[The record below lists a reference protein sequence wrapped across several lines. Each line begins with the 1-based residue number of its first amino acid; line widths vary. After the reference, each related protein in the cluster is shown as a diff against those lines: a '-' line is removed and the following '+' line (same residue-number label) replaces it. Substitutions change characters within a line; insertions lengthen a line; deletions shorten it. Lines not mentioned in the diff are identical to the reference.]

1 MTASNQDPDPCATP
15 EQKLL
20 SVEEARQRILDA
32 VAPVTG
38 DEVLPLRSAL
48 GRVLAEPLH
57 AGIDVPG
64 FANSAMDGYAV
75 RGADLAP
82 DGTTELQ
89 LTGQAMAGAP
99 FAGQVEAG
107 QAVRI
112 MTGAVLPEGADTV
125 VMQERVEVDGDRVR
139 IGAGQKAGANV
150 RHPGEDIRAGERVL
164 EAGTRL
170 LPPQLGV
177 IASLG
182 QAEARVRRRLRVAF
196 FSTGDELV
204 GLGRPLGPGQI
215 YDSNR
220 YSLHAMLTRL
230 GVEVIDLGVIPD
242 TREAV
247 RAAFTDAAAQADAV
261 ITSGG
266 VSVGEAD
273 YVKETLEAMGEVDF
287 WRIAMKPGKPLA
299 IGRLGGA
306 RFFGLPGNPVSVM
319 ATFYQFT
326 QPALEKMMGTT
337 PSPPPLL
344 QARTAAPLKKSPGRL
359 EFQRGWMESAEDGG
373 LQVRPTGGQGSHLMT
388 SMSRANCFII
398 LPAESN
404 GVEAGETVQVQ
415 PFAGLV

>member
-1 MTASNQDPDPCATP
+1 MTATNQDPCAAP

-20 SVEEARQRILDA
+20 PVAEARSRILDA
-32 VAPVTG
+32 VMPIEG

-48 GRVLAEPLH
+48 GRVLAEPVR
-57 AGIDVPG
+57 AGLDVPS

-75 RGADLAP
+75 RSADLSA
-82 DGTTELQ
+82 DATTALQ
-89 LTGQAMAGAP
+89 LIGQAMAGAP
-99 FAGQVEAG
+99 FDGRVEAG

-112 MTGAVLPEGADTV
+112 MTGAVLPDGADTV
-125 VMQERVEVDGDRVR
+125 VMQEQVEADGDRVR
-139 IGAGQKAGANV
+139 IGPGQRAGANV
-150 RHPGEDIRAGERVL
+150 RHPGEDIRSGEVVL

-177 IASLG
+177 IATLG
-182 QAEARVRRRLRVAF
+182 QAEVRVRRRLRVAF

-299 IGRLGGA
+299 IGRLNEA

-337 PSPPPLL
+337 PAPPPLL
-344 QARTAAPLKKSPGRL
+344 RARAAAALKKSPGRL
-359 EFQRGWMESAEDGG
+359 EFQRGCMETTPDGE
-373 LQVRPTGGQGSHLMT
+373 LEVRPTGGQGSHLMT

-398 LPAESN
+398 LPAESA
-404 GVEAGETVQVQ
+404 GAEAGETVQIQ

>member
-1 MTASNQDPDPCATP
+1 MTASNQDPCAAP

-20 SVEEARQRILDA
+20 PVAEARSRILDA
-32 VAPVTG
+32 VAPIEG
-38 DEVLPLRSAL
+38 DEMLPLRSAL
-48 GRVLAEPLH
+48 GRILAEPVR
-57 AGIDVPG
+57 AGIDVPA

-75 RGADLAP
+75 RGADLAA
-82 DGTTELQ
+82 DTACAFELI
-89 LTGQAMAGAP
+89 GQAMAGTP
-99 FAGQVEAG
+99 FDGSVGPG

-112 MTGAVLPEGADTV
+112 MTGAVIPEGADTV
-125 VMQERVEVDGDRVR
+125 IMQEQVKVDGRRVR
-139 IGAGQKAGANV
+139 IGPGQKAGANV
-150 RHPGEDIRAGERVL
+150 RHAGEDIRAGETVL
-164 EAGTRL
+164 EAGIRL

-182 QAEARVRRRLRVAF
+182 QAEVRVRRRLRVAF

-204 GLGRPLGPGQI
+204 GLGQPLGPGRI

-220 YSLHAMLTRL
+220 YTLHAMLTRL
-230 GVEVIDLGVIPD
+230 GAEVIDLGVIPD
-242 TREAV
+242 SRDAV
-247 RAAFTDAAAQADAV
+247 RMAFADAAAQADAV

-273 YVKETLEAMGEVDF
+273 YVKETLEAMGEIDF

-299 IGRLGGA
+299 IGRLGAA

-337 PSPPPLL
+337 PAPPPLL
-344 QARTAAPLKKSPGRL
+344 QARVAVALKKSPGRL
-359 EFQRGWMESAEDGG
+359 EFQRGFMEATANGE
-373 LQVRPTGGQGSHLMT
+373 LHVRPTGGQGSHLMT

-398 LPAESN
+398 LPAES
-404 GVEAGETVQVQ
+404 GGAEAGAMVQIQ

>member
-1 MTASNQDPDPCATP
+1 MTTANQDPCAAP

-20 SVEEARQRILDA
+20 PVEEARQRILDA
-32 VAPVTG
+32 VVPVTG

-57 AGIDVPG
+57 AGIDVPT

-75 RGADLAP
+75 RGADLAG
-82 DGTTELQ
+82 DSTELQ
-89 LTGQAMAGAP
+89 LIGQALAGAP
-99 FAGQVEAG
+99 FAGRVEAG

-112 MTGAVLPEGADTV
+112 MTGAVLPAGADTV
-125 VMQERVEVDGDRVR
+125 IMQERVEADGNRIR
-139 IGAGQKAGANV
+139 IGPGQQAGANV

-182 QAEARVRRRLRVAF
+182 QAEVRVRRRLRVAF

-247 RAAFTDAAAQADAV
+247 RAAFTAAAAQADAV

-299 IGRLGGA
+299 IGRLGQT

-326 QPALEKMMGTT
+326 QPALEKMMGAT

-344 QARTAAPLKKSPGRL
+344 RARAAAPLKKSPGRL
-359 EFQRGWMESAEDGG
+359 EFQRGWMETTPDGE
-373 LQVRPTGGQGSHLMT
+373 LVVRPTGGQGSHLMT

-398 LPAESN
+398 LPAES
-404 GVEAGETVQVQ
+404 GGAGTGETVRVQ

>member
-1 MTASNQDPDPCATP
+1 MTASNQDPCAAP

-20 SVEEARQRILDA
+20 PVAEARSRILNA
-32 VAPVTG
+32 VAPIEG

-48 GRVLAEPLH
+48 GRVLAEPVR
-57 AGIDVPG
+57 AGIDVPA

-75 RGADLAP
+75 RGTDLAA
-82 DGTTELQ
+82 DAACEFELI
-89 LTGQAMAGAP
+89 GQAMAGSP
-99 FAGQVEAG
+99 FDGIVGAG

-125 VMQERVEVDGDRVR
+125 IMQEQVEAVGNRVR
-139 IGAGQKAGANV
+139 IGPGQQAGANV
-150 RHPGEDIRAGERVL
+150 RHAGEDIRTGEVVL
-164 EAGTRL
+164 EAGVRL

-182 QAEARVRRRLRVAF
+182 QAEVRVRRRLRVAF

-220 YSLHAMLTRL
+220 YTLHAMLTRL
-230 GVEVIDLGVIPD
+230 GVEVIDLGVVPD
-242 TREAV
+242 SRDAV
-247 RAAFTDAAAQADAV
+247 RMAFADAAAQADAV

-273 YVKETLEAMGEVDF
+273 YVKETLEAMGEIDF

-326 QPALEKMMGTT
+326 QPALEKMMGTN
-337 PSPPPLL
+337 PAPPPLL
-344 QARTAAPLKKSPGRL
+344 QARVAVPLKKSPGRL
-359 EFQRGWMESAEDGG
+359 EFQRGFMEATANGE
-373 LQVRPTGGQGSHLMT
+373 LHVRPTGGQGSHLMT

-398 LPAESN
+398 LPAES
-404 GVEAGETVQVQ
+404 GGAEAGAMVQIQ

>member
-1 MTASNQDPDPCATP
+1 MTTANQDPCAAP

-20 SVEEARQRILDA
+20 PVEEARQRILDA
-32 VAPVTG
+32 VAPITG
-38 DEVLPLRSAL
+38 EEVLPLRNAL

-57 AGIDVPG
+57 AGIDVPT

-75 RGADLAP
+75 RGADLAA
-82 DGTTELQ
+82 DETTELQ
-89 LTGQAMAGAP
+89 LIGQAMAGAP
-99 FAGQVEAG
+99 FAGRVETG

-112 MTGAVLPEGADTV
+112 MTGAVLPAGADTV
-125 VMQERVEVDGDRVR
+125 VMQERVEVDGNRIR
-139 IGAGQKAGANV
+139 IGPGQKAGANV

-182 QAEARVRRRLRVAF
+182 QAEVRVRRRLRVAF

-326 QPALEKMMGTT
+326 QPALEKMMGAT
-337 PSPPPLL
+337 PSSPPLL
-344 QARTAAPLKKSPGRL
+344 RARTAAPLNKSPGRL
-359 EFQRGWMESAEDGG
+359 EFQRGWMETTPDGE
-373 LQVRPTGGQGSHLMT
+373 LVVRPTGGQGSHLMT

-398 LPAESN
+398 LPAESS
-404 GVEAGETVQVQ
+404 GAEAGATVQVQ
-415 PFAGLV
+415 SFVGLV

>member
-1 MTASNQDPDPCATP
+1 MTRTDPCAAP
-15 EQKLL
+15 DQKLL
-20 SVEEARQRILDA
+20 PVDAARQRILDA
-32 VAPVTG
+32 VAPIEG

-48 GRVLAEPLH
+48 GRVLAEPVR
-57 AGIDVPG
+57 AGIDVPT

-75 RGADLAP
+75 RSADLAA
-82 DGTTELQ
+82 DTTTALQ
-89 LTGQAMAGAP
+89 LSGQAMAGAP
-99 FAGQVEAG
+99 FAGRVEAG
-107 QAVRI
+107 RAVRI

-125 VMQERVEVDGDRVR
+125 VMQEQVEADADSIR
-139 IGAGQKAGANV
+139 IQPGQQAGANV
-150 RHPGEDIRAGERVL
+150 RHPGEDIRAGETVL

-182 QAEARVRRRLRVAF
+182 QAEVRVRRRLRVAF

-204 GLGRPLGPGQI
+204 GLGGTLGPGQI

-230 GVEVIDLGVIPD
+230 GAEVIDLGVVPD
-242 TREAV
+242 SRDAV
-247 RAAFTDAAAQADAV
+247 RLAFADAAAQADAV

-273 YVKETLEAMGEVDF
+273 YVKETLEQMGEVDF

-299 IGRLGGA
+299 IGRLGEA

-337 PSPPPLL
+337 PAAPPLL
-344 QARTAAPLKKSPGRL
+344 RARVAAALKKSPGRL
-359 EFQRGWMESAEDGG
+359 EFQRGFMEATANGE
-373 LQVRPTGGQGSHLMT
+373 LHVRPTGGQGSHLMT

-398 LPAESN
+398 LPAESS
-404 GVEAGETVQVQ
+404 GAEAGATVQVQ

>member
-1 MTASNQDPDPCATP
+1 MTASNQDPCAAP

-20 SVEEARQRILDA
+20 PVAEARQRILDA
-32 VAPVTG
+32 VVPIAG
-38 DEVLPLRSAL
+38 DEILPLRSAL
-48 GRVLAEPLH
+48 GRILAAPVR
-57 AGIDVPG
+57 AGLDVPT

-75 RGADLAP
+75 RSADLAA
-82 DGTTELQ
+82 DGTTALQ
-89 LTGQAMAGAP
+89 LIGQVMAGAP
-99 FAGQVEAG
+99 FDGRVEAG
-107 QAVRI
+107 QTVRI
-112 MTGAVLPEGADTV
+112 MTGAVLPDGADTV
-125 VMQERVEVDGDRVR
+125 IMQEQVEADGEQVR
-139 IGAGQKAGANV
+139 IGPGQKAGANV
-150 RHPGEDIRAGERVL
+150 RHPGEDIRSGEVVL

-182 QAEARVRRRLRVAF
+182 QAEVRVRRRLRVAF

-230 GVEVIDLGVIPD
+230 GAEVIDLGVIPD

-299 IGRLGGA
+299 IGQLGGA

-326 QPALEKMMGTT
+326 QPALEKMMGTSPT
-337 PSPPPLL
+337 PPPLL
-344 QARTAAPLKKSPGRL
+344 QARATAALKKSPGRL
-359 EFQRGWMESAEDGG
+359 EFQRGLMATTPEGE

-398 LPAESN
+398 LPTESA
-404 GVEAGETVQVQ
+404 GAEAGETVQVQ